1 MSVLLAQRVNDGP
14 DALSD
19 VVAAYALRAE
29 VLVAARA
36 AVLVA
41 ARAAVLVAAR
51 AAVLVA
57 ARAGLSRAQLEAS
70 PRGPTRRQ

>member
-51 AAVLVA
+51 A
-57 ARAGLSRAQLEAS
+57 GLSRAQLEAS